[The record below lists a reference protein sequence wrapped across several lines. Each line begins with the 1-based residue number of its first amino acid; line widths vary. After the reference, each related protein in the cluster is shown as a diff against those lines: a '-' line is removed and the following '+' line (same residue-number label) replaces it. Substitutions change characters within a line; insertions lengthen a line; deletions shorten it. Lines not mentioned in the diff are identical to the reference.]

1 MSEVARD
8 AKVSKALIF
17 WHFKT
22 KEELFLAVL
31 NRLLEP
37 YFIDFAEEVGALDES
52 AQLRKLV
59 QSYLLFVRDN
69 APSVRFFLG
78 QLLHGEK
85 VPEELATQ
93 VMKLYDGYRE
103 LMIDIVRRAQEK
115 SLCSRDIAPE
125 AAAGFMVSALNG
137 SLIGFLF
144 SGGGTADDLDG
155 AVTMLE
161 EWLFRRSRTTLH
173 RGRQGRRLTL
183 LFRNRTQETIKYAS
197 AAEADDG
204 PWPLH
209 APQEARGREVF
220 PAGADAG
227 AAARLQPRLH
237 RMRPDRRIQGHDPRP
252 DAAGGGA
259 RRRPTKPTRR
269 SSRSAAANR

>member
-1 MSEVARD
+1 MHPPEYMASESRSISPEKPQDSRDEILKAGIRLFARRGFHETSMSEVARD

-37 YFIDFAEEVGALDES
+37 YFIDFAEEVGALDER

-103 LMIDIVRRAQEK
+103 LLIDIVRRAQDK
-115 SLCSRDIAPE
+115 NLCPRDIAPE

-144 SGGGTADDLDG
+144 TGSGTADELG
-155 AVTMLE
+155 RVVTMLE
-161 EWLFRRSRTTLH
+161 EWLFRDSAQRST
-173 RGRQGRRLTL
+173 
-183 LFRNRTQETIKYAS
+183 E
-197 AAEADDG
+197 
-204 PWPLH
+204 
-209 APQEARGREVF
+209 
-220 PAGADAG
+220 
-227 AAARLQPRLH
+227 
-237 RMRPDRRIQGHDPRP
+237 
-252 DAAGGGA
+252 GGKA
-259 RRRPTKPTRR
+259 V
-269 SSRSAAANR
+269 A